1 MWRSKPNIDEA
12 KADADPYAD
21 KVCNTLRQFG
31 LDVKIVS
38 KLEKP
43 KEYTVVIRISN
54 SPIQEVGFLS
64 HWRDDD
70 EFFDAG
76 WSLEHE
82 FRVPD
87 PCICYRFPNI
97 ELGSIRER
105 RFLFFGRNGVSWE
118 GFENLKI
125 KERLNQDSLIAAAI
139 ASARWGIA
147 SNPTKGCWTI
157 GGPDPFIYE
166 DRKVWTIYEKIA
178 NHLLASTKAL
188 NTLYEWT

>member
-1 MWRSKPNIDEA
+1 MWRSKPNIDEP
-12 KADADPYAD
+12 KAYAD
-21 KVCNTLRQFG
+21 NYYNTLRQFG
-31 LDVKIVS
+31 LDAKIIT

-76 WSLEHE
+76 WSIEYE

-97 ELGSIRER
+97 ALGSIRER

-118 GFENLKI
+118 GMENLKI
-125 KERLNQDSLIAAAI
+125 KERLNHDSLIAAVI
-139 ASARWGIA
+139 GSEGVGGFGIA
-147 SNPTKGCWTI
+147 SHPTEGYWTI
-157 GGPDPFIYE
+157 SGPNPFNYE
-166 DRKVWTIYEKIA
+166 DRKVWTIYERIA
-178 NHLLASTKAL
+178 NHLLASTKEH